1 MKKAIRVTV
10 HKMIQKILNESE
22 SAAISGKLRENG
34 IVLDEALITFAKRAY
49 PKEGNVVIL
58 AGGSGS
64 GKGFVLNNLLGIEGK
79 VFDTDA
85 LKRAYLSSL
94 RLRASL
100 EQEFGIDLSS
110 FNMQDAAS
118 VDQLHRIL
126 SAKGTDKARI
136 ATFSASVAELD
147 RKPNVIFDVTL
158 SSLTKFHNIV
168 KMVQEMGYEAGS
180 IHIVWVL
187 TEYEVAQKNNASR
200 ERRVPE
206 IVFNDIHNG
215 VSRTV
220 NELIRLPSLS
230 DYIDGD
236 FWVVF
241 NNREDTELVRNDDR
255 NLPDGNDGTGKTLG
269 NSPKG
274 GRYVSKMDA
283 VKFKAAGS
291 PAVGYG
297 EIEKIL
303 FDKIN
308 AYLPAQSQWS
318 R

>member
-1 MKKAIRVTV
+1 MKNEMTDMVR
-10 HKMIQKILNESE
+10 KMIE
-22 SAAISGKLRENG
+22 R
-34 IVLDEALITFAKRAY
+34 LDEALITLGKRAY
-49 PKEGNVVIL
+49 PREGNVVIL

-64 GKGFVLNNLLGIEGK
+64 GKGFVLNNLLGIEGR

-85 LKRAYLSSL
+85 LKKAYLSSL
-94 RLRASL
+94 RLRNNL
-100 EQEFGIDLSS
+100 EQEFGIDLTG

-126 SAKGTDKARI
+126 AAKGTDKARL
-136 ATFSASVAELD
+136 ATFSANVKELG

-168 KMVQEMGYEAGS
+168 KMVQEMGYDAGS

-187 TEYEVAQKNNASR
+187 TEYEVARSNNANR

-220 NELIRLPSLS
+220 NQLLQLPSLS
-230 DYIDGD
+230 EYIDGD
-236 FWVVF
+236 FWLVF

-255 NLPDGNDGTGKTLG
+255 NLPAGNDGSGKSLG

-274 GRYVSKMDA
+274 GRYVSKMEA
-283 VKFKAAGS
+283 VKFKSAGS

-308 AYLPAQSQWS
+308 AYLPAQAQWS
-318 R
+318 RPDADNV